1 MCILEN
7 YRTFGDIQSLKKI
20 GFVPKFEILICILL
34 YNATFKAHYSKTIR
48 ELEYL
53 VLELLLENQFY
64 VDDIS
69 REIT

>member
-1 MCILEN
+1 MVAFSKILN
-7 YRTFGDIQSLKKI
+7 
-20 GFVPKFEILICILL
+20 CILL
-34 YNATFKAHYSKTIR
+34 YNATFKAYYSEAIR
-48 ELEYL
+48 ESEYL

>member
-1 MCILEN
+1 MVAFSKMGCRFKE
-7 YRTFGDIQSLKKI
+7 FFPSLK
-20 GFVPKFEILICILL
+20 FLL
-34 YNATFKAHYSKTIR
+34 AVYSTYNATFKAYYSEAIR
-48 ELEYL
+48 ESEYL